1 MCGLKDR
8 NVGNVR
14 SGWRGTKS
22 MRVLLISAN
31 TERINMPTL
40 PLGVALVAAATRQ
53 AGHEVRLLDLRAGGD
68 AGAAIGR
75 AVMDFSPQV
84 IGISVRNIDDQNM
97 ACPRFLLD
105 GAREVVAAC
114 RAATAAPV
122 VLGGAGYS
130 IFPEAALRYLGA
142 DMGVCGEGE
151 EVFAAIL
158 DRLGEGQNPAGLPGV
173 YLAEGQVPA
182 ERHYVEDLDRLPLA
196 GEEMWGT
203 ADRGEADLWLPVQT
217 RRGCALDCAYC
228 STPQIEGRRLRCRSP
243 ELVARHVR
251 AAAEAGFRRFYF
263 VDNTFNL
270 PPDYG
275 LRLCRSLAA
284 MAAKVQ
290 WRAIVYPHAVP
301 EELLRAMAEAG
312 CVEVS
317 LGFESG
323 SPAVLRAMNKR
334 FAPEE
339 VRAISRSLKAHGIRR
354 LGFLLLGGPG
364 ETPQSVAESL
374 TFAES
379 LRLDALNVSVGIR
392 IYPHTP
398 LAWIAVEEG
407 LVAAGDDLLRPR
419 FYVRPGLDAPI
430 RESLARRGLLP
441 GEPPPGRVS
450 SIE

>member
-1 MCGLKDR
+1 
-8 NVGNVR
+8 
-14 SGWRGTKS
+14 

-40 PLGVALVAAATRQ
+40 PLGLALVAGATRQ
-53 AGHEVRLLDLRAGGD
+53 AGHEVCFLDLRAGVDGN
-68 AGAAIGR
+68 AAIGR

-105 GAREVVAAC
+105 GVREVVATC

-130 IFPEAALRYLGA
+130 IFPEAALGYLGA

-151 EVFAAIL
+151 EVFPAIL
-158 DRLGEGQNPAGLPGV
+158 DRLRQGQNPAGLPGV
-173 YLAEGQVPA
+173 YLAGGQAPA
-182 ERHYVEDLDRLPLA
+182 ERHYVEDLDRLPLV
-196 GEEMWGT
+196 GEEMWRA
-203 ADRGEADLWLPVQT
+203 ADRRDDDLWLPVQT

-251 AAAEAGFRRFYF
+251 VAAEAGFRRFYF

-270 PPDYG
+270 PTDYG

-301 EELLRAMAEAG
+301 EELVCAMAEAG

-339 VRAISRSLKAHGIRR
+339 VRAISQSLKAHGIRR

-364 ETPQSVAESL
+364 ETRETVEESV

-379 LRLDALNVSVGIR
+379 LSLDTLNVNVGIR

-398 LAWIAVEEG
+398 LARIAVEEG
-407 LVAAGDDLLRPR
+407 LIAAGDDLLRPR
-419 FYVRPGLDAPI
+419 FYVRPGLDGSI
-430 RESLARRGLLP
+430 RETLARRGLLIGGPQP
-441 GEPPPGRVS
+441 GKQ
-450 SIE
+450 